1 MEKSATNHIRTVVAH
16 FLKMNLITK
25 EHLRIF
31 DLYES
36 NSDSLARVGTKKE
49 KELFK
54 NNNLFEKINELIH
67 NQYLIKNKLASKKFS
82 EELNIEIEK
91 NLIDKSLK
99 KHIDYL
105 RKKYYEPE
113 KEKSIFSSIMDILW
127 AAFG

>member
-1 MEKSATNHIRTVVAH
+1 
-16 FLKMNLITK
+16 MNLITK

-31 DLYES
+31 DQYES
-36 NSDSLARVGTKKE
+36 NSDSLARVGTKKQ

-91 NLIDKSLK
+91 I
-99 KHIDYL
+99 
-105 RKKYYEPE
+105 
-113 KEKSIFSSIMDILW
+113 
-127 AAFG
+127 